1 MIFRV
6 LPVSLW
12 LIPPMSFTDGM
23 KFNDEDLVSAIIH
36 NGDSTFHK
44 GNKVCFFRSVKEDA
58 GAVTEE
64 RLIDS
69 EELYIKKS

>member
-1 MIFRV
+1 
-6 LPVSLW
+6 
-12 LIPPMSFTDGM
+12 MSFTDGL

-36 NGDSTFHK
+36 NGDSTCHK
-44 GNKVCFFRSVKEDA
+44 ANKVCFFRSVKEDA
-58 GAVTEE
+58 GVVTEE

>member
-1 MIFRV
+1 
-6 LPVSLW
+6 
-12 LIPPMSFTDGM
+12 MSFTDGL

-36 NGDSTFHK
+36 NGDSTCHK
-44 GNKVCFFRSVKEDA
+44 GNKVCFFRNVKEDA
-58 GAVTEE
+58 GVVTEE

>member
-1 MIFRV
+1 
-6 LPVSLW
+6 
-12 LIPPMSFTDGM
+12 MSFTDGLN
-23 KFNDEDLVSAIIH
+23 FNDEDLVSAIIH
-36 NGDSTFHK
+36 NGDSTWHK

-58 GAVTEE
+58 GVVTEE

>member
-1 MIFRV
+1 
-6 LPVSLW
+6 
-12 LIPPMSFTDGM
+12 MSFTDVL

-36 NGDSTFHK
+36 NGDSTCHK
-44 GNKVCFFRSVKEDA
+44 GNKVCFFRIVKEDA
-58 GAVTEE
+58 GVVTEE

>member
-1 MIFRV
+1 
-6 LPVSLW
+6 
-12 LIPPMSFTDGM
+12 MSFTDGL

-36 NGDSTFHK
+36 NGDSTCHK
-44 GNKVCFFRSVKEDA
+44 VNKVCFFRGVKEDA
-58 GAVTEE
+58 GVVTEE

>member
-1 MIFRV
+1 
-6 LPVSLW
+6 
-12 LIPPMSFTDGM
+12 MSFTDGL

-36 NGDSTFHK
+36 NGDSTCHK

-58 GAVTEE
+58 GVVTEE

-69 EELYIKKS
+69 EEL

>member
-1 MIFRV
+1 MA
-6 LPVSLW
+6 
-12 LIPPMSFTDGM
+12 FTDGL

-36 NGDSTFHK
+36 NGDSTCHK

-58 GAVTEE
+58 GVVTEE

>member
-12 LIPPMSFTDGM
+12 LIPPVSFTDGM

-36 NGDSTFHK
+36 DGDSTFHK

>member
-1 MIFRV
+1 
-6 LPVSLW
+6 
-12 LIPPMSFTDGM
+12 MSFTDGL

-36 NGDSTFHK
+36 DGDSTFHK

>member
-1 MIFRV
+1 M
-6 LPVSLW
+6 SLW
-12 LIPPMSFTDGM
+12 LIPPVSFTDGM
-23 KFNDEDLVSAIIH
+23 KFNDEDQVSAIIH
-36 NGDSTFHK
+36 DGDSTFHK

-69 EELYIKKS
+69 EEFYIKKS

>member
-1 MIFRV
+1 
-6 LPVSLW
+6 
-12 LIPPMSFTDGM
+12 MSFTDGL

-36 NGDSTFHK
+36 NGDSTCHN
-44 GNKVCFFRSVKEDA
+44 GNNVCFFHSVKEDA
-58 GAVTEE
+58 GVVTEE